1 MGIRNKSAACLEWI
15 RNYTVHHT
23 KTWLPYGAILLFLAG
38 VWFLWDGPTDR
49 QETIREKEIATRSL
63 SPAFSS
69 SDQTSSAIEKT
80 TAGRPVY
87 SLAGTLRR
95 KPLGDLFSGATETGT
110 KAAAPEQKET
120 APGVKQQGKD
130 GRTDPARQAK
140 TEPLPEVCGFI
151 RQGSL
156 GLVILK
162 SSATTKAC
170 GPGDTIGGYYVT
182 YVRYDAVGLTRQGE
196 TYEIYL

>member
-80 TAGRPVY
+80 TAGIQPGRDAPQKTPGRPVFWRHRNRHKGG
-87 SLAGTLRR
+87 L
-95 KPLGDLFSGATETGT
+95 SGAERNLSQS
-110 KAAAPEQKET
+110 KAAGERRAYRPCPPGQSRT
-120 APGVKQQGKD
+120 AARGVRFHPPGQ
-130 GRTDPARQAK
+130 P
-140 TEPLPEVCGFI
+140 
-151 RQGSL
+151 
-156 GLVILK
+156 
-162 SSATTKAC
+162 
-170 GPGDTIGGYYVT
+170 GPGHFKKLCDDQGLRPG
-182 YVRYDAVGLTRQGE
+182 RYDRRLLRDLRAPRCRRSHAAGGN
-196 TYEIYL
+196 I